1 MVDVSGCHRLH
12 GDFGVL
18 SEALCKHRRIGRTEE
33 WSEHDAV
40 LLGVEQE
47 IFAALRRQM
56 QQ

>member
-12 GDFGVL
+12 EDFGVL
-18 SEALCKHRRIGRTEE
+18 SEALCQHRRIGRTEE

-40 LLGVEQE
+40 LLSVEQK